1 MKSFRAR
8 ILFAGSIAILI
19 GSFLLF
25 YSMYRV
31 SNLNGLI
38 VKDKVFFIPLTKEV
52 TELNGLFQS
61 YQLNINKIASEPAN
75 YTVYQIQNSPLKALI
90 ESKIDKISQMI
101 TTFYTN
107 NPDLEAKK
115 YLNNIEQ
122 VKKSFKDYNV
132 AIVAIVQGLK
142 VEDVNK
148 NQEFAFVNIDKFYNI
163 VKDAD
168 ASVSTSINS
177 IIASLDDSITTGS
190 KDTSLRLGIVVKF
203 LFFIWIIDVAF
214 IFWMFIYIKKI
225 SSYIAKVASS
235 VAKIDK
241 NEFDIKDVTD
251 SIPILSEKELFE
263 LGDKVTSLARN
274 IYEGTNGFRNRISY
288 VETDNTRQK
297 IIANYTTAIL
307 NSMDTAVMVT
317 DNLLKVSFVNA
328 EFEKLWKVKNTSM
341 VDVEIADLPFVRVVE
356 GWHDSLS
363 KIMLSDGKKDL
374 ISFSG
379 EFRVSTKAKRN
390 LELHIMPL
398 RDQNPTRDML
408 GTVTII
414 RELA

>member
-1 MKSFRAR
+1 MKSFRGR
-8 ILFAGSIAILI
+8 ILFAGSIAVLI

-25 YSMYRV
+25 YSIYRV
-31 SNLNGLI
+31 SSLDDLM
-38 VKDKVFFIPLTKEV
+38 VKDKVFFIPLTKEL
-52 TELNGLFQS
+52 TELNGLYQS
-61 YQLNINKIASEPAN
+61 YEMNINKIASEPAN
-75 YTVYQIQNSPLKALI
+75 YSVYQIQNSPLKALI
-90 ESKIDKISQMI
+90 EAKIDRISQMMN
-101 TTFYTN
+101 TFYAK
-107 NPDLEAKK
+107 NPHLDSKQ
-115 YLNNIEQ
+115 YLDNMEQ
-122 VKKSFKDYNV
+122 LKKSFKDYNV

-142 VEDVNK
+142 NEDFSK

-168 ASVSTSINS
+168 TSVSSAINS
-177 IIASLDDSITTGS
+177 IITLLDDSVTIGS
-190 KDTSLRLGIVVKF
+190 KNTSLHLGIVVKF

-214 IFWMFIYIKKI
+214 IVWMFIYSRKI
-225 SSYIAKVASS
+225 SSYISKVSNA

-241 NEFDIKDVTD
+241 HEFDLNDVTNL
-251 SIPILSEKELFE
+251 PIIVEKELFE
-263 LGDKVTSLARN
+263 LGDIVTKLAKN
-274 IYEGTNGFRNRISY
+274 IHDGTSGYRDRISY

-297 IIANYTTAIL
+297 IIATYTTSIL
-307 NSMDTAVMVT
+307 NSMNVPVMVT

-328 EFEKLWKVKNTSM
+328 EFEKLWKVKKTNM

-374 ISFSG
+374 ISFNG
-379 EFRVSTKAKRN
+379 EFRVSTKAKRK

-398 RDQNPTRDML
+398 RDQNPTRDIL